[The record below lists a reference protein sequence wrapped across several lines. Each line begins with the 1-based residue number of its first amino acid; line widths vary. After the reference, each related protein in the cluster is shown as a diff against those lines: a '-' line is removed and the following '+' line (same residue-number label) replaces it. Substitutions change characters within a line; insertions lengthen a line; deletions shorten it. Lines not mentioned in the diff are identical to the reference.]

1 MLMTYKEN
9 NVYNVFLLIMER
21 LKLYA
26 QLNEEKFRKIIIF
39 KKNKNNLI
47 TKN

>member
-9 NVYNVFLLIMER
+9 NVYNVFPLIMER
-21 LKLYA
+21 LKLYV

-39 KKNKNNLI
+39 KNNKNNLI